1 MFDIQNKLNKYNL
14 HYIFLGILSLNY
26 LIPLLIFKDI
36 TLFYHDALDSE
47 IVYNSVIGKAHLNG
61 LDEIKIFLNEQ
72 IKIDYLRRAF
82 QPLTLLYSIFN
93 IELAYWLTDII
104 VKLTSYFSFYLLAK
118 KFHKKS
124 FPCYLSACLYAS
136 INIPTH
142 SGLGTAIFPYIIY
155 LLIYKENINLK
166 NYIIIFFFGLNSDF
180 LTTILSLP
188 FLFLLTISITP
199 SNKKFK
205 FAKYV
210 KIFLAFCAA
219 IVISNNNLILLTLGS
234 EVMHREEF
242 IRESQPFIN
251 ILKIF
256 FIDLFKVPSGFNWYF
271 FYSLPM
277 MLLTLFV
284 FLFIFSIKNKQAKYI
299 FFLIIFLHLIM
310 VGVKLNF
317 IAEFYSNLPGLL
329 RTLNPVNAQTIL
341 PLLFTFLTFLMLI
354 NAKFYLRKIFNTVI
368 ISCVLLTQV
377 NSSIVPSYKKFIIKE
392 DNYRNIYTF
401 KGYYLYEGY
410 IKVKQI
416 VKNKKTI
423 SIGLDPMSAIVNGIY
438 TIDGYHNL
446 YPLAYKKK
454 FYKIIE
460 DELSNNLKTKKYF
473 KNWGSRVYA
482 FVNDPENIK
491 INFKEAKKVGADYV
505 ISKYDLNN
513 DKLSLICRDC
523 SKYFNLY
530 IIN

>member
-1 MFDIQNKLNKYNL
+1 
-14 HYIFLGILSLNY
+14 
-26 LIPLLIFKDI
+26 
-36 TLFYHDALDSE
+36 
-47 IVYNSVIGKAHLNG
+47 
-61 LDEIKIFLNEQ
+61 
-72 IKIDYLRRAF
+72 
-82 QPLTLLYSIFN
+82 LT
-93 IELAYWLTDII
+93 
-104 VKLTSYFSFYLLAK
+104 
-118 KFHKKS
+118 
-124 FPCYLSACLYAS
+124 
-136 INIPTH
+136 
-142 SGLGTAIFPYIIY
+142 
-155 LLIYKENINLK
+155 
-166 NYIIIFFFGLNSDF
+166 
-180 LTTILSLP
+180 
-188 FLFLLTISITP
+188 
-199 SNKKFK
+199 
-205 FAKYV
+205 
-210 KIFLAFCAA
+210 FCAA
-219 IVISNNNLILLTLGS
+219 IIISNNNLILLALGS
-234 EVMHREEF
+234 EVMHRMEF
-242 IRESQPFIN
+242 IRESQSFIN

-256 FIDLFKVPSGFNWYF
+256 FIDLFKVPRGFNWYF

-299 FFLIIFLHLIM
+299 FFLIIFLQLIM
-310 VGVKLNF
+310 VSVKLNF

-329 RTLNPVNAQTIL
+329 RTLNPGYVKTIL

-354 NAKFYLRKIFNTVI
+354 NAKFYLRKIFNTVV

-401 KGYYLYEGY
+401 KGYYLYEDY

-416 VKNKKTI
+416 VRNKKTI

-438 TIDGYHNL
+438 TIDGYHNV

-460 DELSNNLKTKKYF
+460 DELNNNLKTKKYF

-482 FVNDPENIK
+482 FVDDPENIK

>member
-1 MFDIQNKLNKYNL
+1 
-14 HYIFLGILSLNY
+14 
-26 LIPLLIFKDI
+26 
-36 TLFYHDALDSE
+36 
-47 IVYNSVIGKAHLNG
+47 
-61 LDEIKIFLNEQ
+61 
-72 IKIDYLRRAF
+72 
-82 QPLTLLYSIFN
+82 
-93 IELAYWLTDII
+93 
-104 VKLTSYFSFYLLAK
+104 
-118 KFHKKS
+118 
-124 FPCYLSACLYAS
+124 
-136 INIPTH
+136 
-142 SGLGTAIFPYIIY
+142 
-155 LLIYKENINLK
+155 
-166 NYIIIFFFGLNSDF
+166 
-180 LTTILSLP
+180 
-188 FLFLLTISITP
+188 
-199 SNKKFK
+199 
-205 FAKYV
+205 
-210 KIFLAFCAA
+210 
-219 IVISNNNLILLTLGS
+219 
-234 EVMHREEF
+234 
-242 IRESQPFIN
+242 
-251 ILKIF
+251 
-256 FIDLFKVPSGFNWYF
+256 
-271 FYSLPM
+271 M

-299 FFLIIFLHLIM
+299 FFLIIFLQLIM
-310 VGVKLNF
+310 VSIKLNF

-329 RTLNPVNAQTIL
+329 LTLNPRYAKTIL

-354 NAKFYLRKIFNTVI
+354 NAKFYLRKIFNTVV

-401 KGYYLYEGY
+401 KGYYLYEDY

-416 VKNKKTI
+416 VRNKKTI

-438 TIDGYHNL
+438 TIDGYHNV

-460 DELSNNLKTKKYF
+460 DELNNNLKTKKYF

-482 FVNDPENIK
+482 FVDDPENIK